1 MNTPKKQGPQGDPG
15 NKEQIVRKKTGGST
29 PKPDSR
35 VPGQVDNDLD
45 LSQKIAETSSEWG
58 KISPRLRDAVIEGS
72 TEQIIEK
79 YRRYVDDYYRGISQQ
94 GTEQRQ

>member
-1 MNTPKKQGPQGDPG
+1 MAR
-15 NKEQIVRKKTGGST
+15 NKSGSM
-29 PKPDSR
+29 PNPDSQT
-35 VPGQVDNDLD
+35 PGQVNNDQD
-45 LSQKIAETSSEWG
+45 LSQQIKETSSEWG

-79 YRRYVDDYYRGISQQ
+79 YRRYVDDYYKSVNQQ